1 MRNLKKGR
9 KFHKKTGQR
18 KALLQG
24 LARALLLHNRIEITE
39 EKAKELSSF
48 VEKKITKAKQGDL
61 ASRREL
67 RKSFSNIIVKKLVEE
82 IAPLYKTRLG
92 GYTRIIKLGPRKSDG
107 AKMAIIELIK

>member
-9 KFHKKTGQR
+9 KFHKKTAQR

-24 LARALLLHNRIEITE
+24 LARALVLNNQIKVTE
-39 EKAKELSSF
+39 ERAKELASF
-48 VEKKITKAKQGDL
+48 VEKKITKAKKGDL
-61 ASRREL
+61 ATRREL
-67 RKSFSNIIVKKLVEE
+67 RKDFSNSIVKKLVEE
-82 IAPLYKTRLG
+82 LAPIYGKRAG

>member
-9 KFHKKTGQR
+9 KFHRKTAQR

-24 LARALLLHNRIEITE
+24 LGRALVLNNQIKITE
-39 EKAKELSSF
+39 ERAKELSSF
-48 VEKKITKAKQGDL
+48 IERRITKAKKGDL
-61 ASRREL
+61 ASRRDL
-67 RKSFSNIIVKKLVEE
+67 RRDFSNIVVKKIVEE
-82 IAPLYKTRLG
+82 LAPLYKKRAG